1 MAAMAVFPTLLGL
14 CALAVKDLIPALTPA
29 TAMMSVTEHFAP
41 TIITGLV
48 SAAIISATM
57 SSADSNLL
65 CMSTMFMNDIVKSN
79 FKIHLDDKKVIFFTR
94 LSNVIFCVIA
104 MFISFLG
111 VNIIMMNTFAFAIR
125 CSGPFAAYGLGLVMP
140 NATKNAGR
148 ISIITGTIG
157 VIFWQILSGGD
168 FFLGILPVVF
178 GCGVGTL
185 TFLLVNA
192 IEHKMGKSAAPSAYV
207 AIEE

>member
-1 MAAMAVFPTLLGL
+1 
-14 CALAVKDLIPALTPA
+14 
-29 TAMMSVTEHFAP
+29 
-41 TIITGLV
+41 
-48 SAAIISATM
+48 
-57 SSADSNLL
+57 
-65 CMSTMFMNDIVKSN
+65 
-79 FKIHLDDKKVIFFTR
+79 
-94 LSNVIFCVIA
+94 